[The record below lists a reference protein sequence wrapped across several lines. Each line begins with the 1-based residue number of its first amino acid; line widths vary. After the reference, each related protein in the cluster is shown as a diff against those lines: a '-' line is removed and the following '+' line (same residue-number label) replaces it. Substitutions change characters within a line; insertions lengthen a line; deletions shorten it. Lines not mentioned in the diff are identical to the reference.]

1 MDQIYKL
8 IKLNKVVTNH
18 RVKFASVLLAH
29 QFKLR
34 HLFVRF
40 DPVMACNLRCT
51 MCYFSNEEYSDQ
63 FKGVFTEA
71 EVNRIAELFF
81 PQTLQLVIGCGTE
94 PTLYKDFPEI
104 VRLAKD
110 YKIPF
115 VGFTSN
121 GQLLKEDDIENFIE
135 CKLDEL
141 TLSVHGVHKE
151 MYERFMV
158 RSSYDTCHGVLRMLD
173 ATKKR
178 FKSPFP
184 QLRINYTVNSE
195 NLEEL
200 RDFFTV
206 FGVYSIKT
214 LQVRPII
221 DFNGSYR
228 KLLHPGDLTSY
239 NQIIQQLTQECRQR
253 GVTFL
258 ATREDPMYQEK
269 NYNSVILQAVRRHIT
284 PAVVWRPDFDWKN
297 ESYGEFCRRIH
308 WTKHLRT
315 LILSDIDEVT
325 RYNAGWWGNHA
336 AKYDVIS

>member
-1 MDQIYKL
+1 MDQIYRL
-8 IKLNKVVTNH
+8 IKLNKLITNH

-29 QFKLR
+29 QLKLR

-51 MCYFSNEEYSDQ
+51 MCYFSNEKYSDQ

-71 EVNRIAELFF
+71 EVRRIAELFF

-94 PTLYKDFPEI
+94 PTLYKGFSKI

-110 YKIPF
+110 YRIPF
-115 VGFTSN
+115 VGLTSN
-121 GQLLKEDDIENFIE
+121 GQLLKEDDIEQFVG
-135 CKLDEL
+135 CRLDEL

-158 RSSYDTCHGVLRMLD
+158 RSSYDTFHEVLRMLD
-173 ATKKR
+173 ATKNR
-178 FKSPFP
+178 TKSLFP
-184 QLRINYTVNSE
+184 KLRINYTVNPE
-195 NLEEL
+195 NLGDL
-200 RDFFTV
+200 QDFFKV
-206 FGVYSIKT
+206 FGAYNLKT

-228 KLLHPGDLTSY
+228 TLLDRRDLPTY
-239 NQIIQQLTQECRQR
+239 NRIIERLTQECRQR

-258 ATREDPMYQEK
+258 ASKEDPMYHEK

-297 ESYGEFCRRIH
+297 ESYEAFCKRIH
-308 WTKHLRT
+308 WTKHLRM
-315 LILSDIDEVT
+315 LILSDIDQVT
-325 RYNAGWWGNHA
+325 TYNAGWWGNHA